1 MIVFVVAITSNGE
14 DFSEDDAPETSSC
27 FYTEIEENNLSM
39 WKAWIKKKIK
49 KQTSRLIVL
58 EQSEIF
64 PPHYETLLQYN

>member
-39 WKAWIKKKIK
+39 WKAWIKKK
-49 KQTSRLIVL
+49 
-58 EQSEIF
+58 
-64 PPHYETLLQYN
+64 N